1 VAKEEWQNI
10 KEGSNE
16 PVLIARVRQTH
27 RVSLRANYS
36 APDGGGRIT
45 VSRGEGGGRRLTVNW
60 DHSLEVAENYALAF
74 NEFISRMNWGG
85 SWVIG
90 STKSGYV
97 AVCDDPSY
105 VKGGN

>member
-1 VAKEEWQNI
+1 MELKERQETKDSN
-10 KEGSNE
+10 NE
-16 PVLIARVRQTH
+16 PVLIARVHQTH

-60 DHSLEVAENYALAF
+60 DHSLEVGENYALAF
-74 NEFISRMNWGG
+74 NQFIRLMNWGG

-90 STKSGYV
+90 STNRGYV
-97 AVCDDPSY
+97 AVCDDPAY
-105 VKGGN
+105 VKGA